1 MIRETPR
8 RRVRSAPSGSTGS
21 HRHGC
26 KDCAEGRT
34 HLLVFLE
41 PGVEG
46 FPLETHHAGKTRE
59 RFVGVDPRGVGP
71 NDVANAQAVPAGH
84 RYSARVVSSTVLAPR
99 VARIRRGTGSM

>member
-1 MIRETPR
+1 MIRPTSR

-26 KDCAEGRT
+26 NDCAEGRT
-34 HLLVFLE
+34 PPRLLE